1 MRVICLPLTRVRL
14 VLYKVKFCG
23 CIDQR
28 KCLSSIVFL
37 PNTYSTV
44 ILKFL
49 KKCKKIR
56 EITFHKNQKPA
67 KWWKTVKKALIY
79 NMQYNYPK
87 YICMFTS
94 KAFLTYFH
102 HSLDLFGEKWFHDF
116 FCTFFGEFLNRHNC
130 VFYSLFC
137 IILNRTPMATNLDKL
152 SRTSPRIIN

>member
-44 ILKFL
+44 ILEFF

-56 EITFHKNQKPA
+56 EITFHKTQIN
-67 KWWKTVKKALIY
+67 
-79 NMQYNYPK
+79 
-87 YICMFTS
+87 
-94 KAFLTYFH
+94 
-102 HSLDLFGEKWFHDF
+102 F
-116 FCTFFGEFLNRHNC
+116 FYQIL
-130 VFYSLFC
+130 C
-137 IILNRTPMATNLDKL
+137 IIETELRFFSTPTLDSL
-152 SRTSPRIIN
+152 CVVES